1 MNTKYVT
8 HIIEPDENPL
18 IVRTTLHSKFIFI
31 LTKIYLMLGPHQ
43 CLFYFCMNQF
53 HGFHHLEL
61 QNMIIA
67 YLKKHFKKQ
76 KRCENG
82 LPGRKVAAKFY

>member
-8 HIIEPDENPL
+8 HITEPDENPL
-18 IVRTTLHSKFIFI
+18 IVRTTLHPKFIFI
-31 LTKIYLMLGPHQ
+31 LTKIYLMLAPHQ

-53 HGFHHLEL
+53 HGF
-61 QNMIIA
+61 QNLILA

-76 KRCENG
+76 KICENG